1 MNEAFNID
9 CMEFMRTLPDKAYDW
24 AVVDPPY
31 GIGVGSMGYTN
42 GVAIVGNALAK
53 RNDYSGHKEWDSAP
67 PPKEY
72 FDELFR
78 VSKNQ
83 IIFGGNYFTDKLPPT
98 KSWIVWDKRTDERY
112 TNSFADCELAWCSK
126 GVARVFR
133 FLYNGM
139 LQQNMK
145 NKEIRFHP
153 TQKPVELYRW
163 LFKNYAK
170 PGDRIL
176 DTHLGS
182 GSSRIAAYDAGL
194 DFTGCEIDKEY
205 FDLQEQRFADY
216 SAQECLFKGFN

>member
-1 MNEAFNID
+1 M
-9 CMEFMRTLPDKAYDW
+9 
-24 AVVDPPY
+24 
-31 GIGVGSMGYTN
+31 TN
-42 GVAIVGNALAK
+42 FSELA
-53 RNDYSGHKEWDSAP
+53 
-67 PPKEY
+67 
-72 FDELFR
+72 
-78 VSKNQ
+78 KNQ